1 LQEHLA
7 QVERR
12 IAQSEKI
19 IARQRA
25 DTANLELSGCETKT
39 ARELLTQFERLLE
52 LQLADRD
59 RLLQKLGA
67 YDAL

>member
-1 LQEHLA
+1 
-7 QVERR
+7 
-12 IAQSEKI
+12 
-19 IARQRA
+19 
-25 DTANLELSGCETKT
+25 
-39 ARELLTQFERLLE
+39 LLTQFERLVE